1 MKRITAALLAMAA
14 MTSPAHASDFVGG
27 WLIQPVEEDPG
38 FCSAFAEFGPGNYI
52 LIRFNAKTGQSL
64 VAIRNPDVTSLKDG
78 DTIKID
84 IGMLN
89 ARGGVI
95 DEYEGINFLV
105 LVTKEMKGTILRSS
119 YLEEFLP
126 LVAKAD
132 SLAFAYDERPV
143 GRYNMNGSAR
153 MTVAL
158 RNCSIRINGLN
169 PRDPFLPR

>member
-1 MKRITAALLAMAA
+1 MKRVIAALLATTAIV
-14 MTSPAHASDFVGG
+14 TPVKASDFVGG

-38 FCSAFAEFGPGNYI
+38 FCSAFAEFSPGNYI

-64 VAIRNPDVTSLKDG
+64 VAIRNPDVTSLNDG

-84 IGMLN
+84 IGILN

-95 DEYEGINFLV
+95 DEYENIDFLV
-105 LVTKEMKGTILRSS
+105 LVSKEMTGTILRSS
-119 YLEEFLP
+119 FLEEFLP

-143 GRYNMNGSAR
+143 GRYNMSGSAK

-158 RNCSIRINGLN
+158 RNCSIKLNDLN